1 MAPYRERRDCRVCGA
16 ARFEP
21 VLDLGSLHVSA
32 FPVPTE
38 PDGPRVPLDVV
49 RCAACGL
56 VQLRHTTDPD
66 LMYRGDYWYRS
77 GTNQTMRDA
86 LADITRS
93 AEAKVALRPGD
104 VVVDVGSND
113 STLLRSYRT
122 AGLRRVGFEPSRLGA
137 EAAKADPGIEVVN
150 EYFRAGATPDLEGK
164 ARVLT
169 SIAMFYGLDDPHAFV
184 EDVKRMLAPDGLW
197 VLQLAHL
204 PAVLERNAFDGI
216 CHEHLCYHSL
226 ATLEHLLQ
234 LHGLHAVDAQPID
247 LNEGSLRLYV
257 RKQPAAS
264 ETPGLRAMRASEA
277 ALGLATAKPYEAF
290 RRSVEALKAKTT
302 AYLRGIAAKG
312 GVVHAYGASTKG
324 NTLLQYY
331 DLDSSVIRA
340 AWERQPQKWGR
351 RTVGTHIPII
361 AEEEGRKAKPD
372 ALFVLPWHFQKEFV
386 AREEAYRRAGG
397 RMVFPLPEFAV
408 WDAQGPRQP

>member
-16 ARFEP
+16 TRFEP
-21 VLDLGSLHVSA
+21 VLDLGNLHVSA
-32 FPVPTE
+32 FPLPGE
-38 PDGPRVPLDVV
+38 PDAPRAPLDVV
-49 RCAACGL
+49 RCAGCGL

-66 LMYRGDYWYRS
+66 ILYRGDYWYRS

-93 AEAKVALRPGD
+93 AEAKVALGKGD

-122 AGLRRVGFEPSRLGA
+122 PGLQRVGFEPSRIGA
-137 EAAKADPGIEVVN
+137 EAAKAEPGVEVVN
-150 EYFRAGATPDLEGK
+150 DYFRAGARPDLEGK

-169 SIAMFYGLDDPHAFV
+169 SIAMFYDLDDPHGFV
-184 EDVKRMLAPDGLW
+184 EDVKRVLAPDGLW
-197 VLQLAHL
+197 VLQLAYL
-204 PAVLERNAFDGI
+204 PAVLERNAFDGM
-216 CHEHLCYHSL
+216 CHEHLCYYSL
-226 ATLEHLLQ
+226 GTLEHLLKM
-234 LHGLHAVDAQPID
+234 HGLHAVDAQPID
-247 LNEGSLRLYV
+247 LNEGSLRLHV
-257 RKQPAAS
+257 RKQAGEAS
-264 ETPGLRAMRASEA
+264 PGLRAMRASEA
-277 ALGLATAKPYEAF
+277 ALGLSTPKPYEAF

-302 AYLRGIAAKG
+302 AYLRGAAAQG
-312 GVVHAYGASTKG
+312 QVVHAYGASTKG

-331 DLDSSVIRA
+331 GLGKDVIRA

-361 AEEEGRKAKPD
+361 AEEEGRKARPD
-372 ALFVLPWHFQKEFV
+372 VLFVLPWHFQKEFV
-386 AREEAYRRAGG
+386 AREEAYRKAGG

-408 WDAQGPRQP
+408 WDAHGPKA

>member
-1 MAPYRERRDCRVCGA
+1 MAPYKERRDCRVCHA
-16 ARFEP
+16 TRFEP

-32 FPVPTE
+32 FPLPTE
-38 PDGPRVPLDVV
+38 ADAPKAPLDVV

-66 LMYRGDYWYRS
+66 IMYRGDYWYRS

-93 AEAKVALRPGD
+93 AEAKVKLHKGD

-113 STLLRSYRT
+113 STLLKSYRT
-122 AGLRRVGFEPSRLGA
+122 PGLQRVGFEPSHIGA
-137 EAAKADPGIEVVN
+137 EAAKAEPSIEVVN
-150 EYFRAGATPDLEGK
+150 DYFKAGARPGLEGK
-164 ARVLT
+164 AKVLT
-169 SIAMFYGLDDPHAFV
+169 SVAMFYDLDDPHAFV

-197 VLQLAHL
+197 VLQLAYL
-204 PAVLERNAFDGI
+204 QGMLERNAFDGI
-216 CHEHLCYHSL
+216 CHEHLCYYSL

-234 LHGLHAVDAQPID
+234 QHGLHAVDAQPID
-247 LNEGSLRLYV
+247 LNEGTLRLYV
-257 RKQPAAS
+257 RKQAGLES
-264 ETPGLRAMRASEA
+264 EGLRAMRTQEK

-290 RRSVEALKAKTT
+290 RRTVEGLKQRTT
-302 AYLRGIAAKG
+302 SYLRGVVAQG
-312 GVVHAYGASTKG
+312 GKVHAYGASTKG

-331 DLDSSVIRA
+331 GLDHKVISA

-372 ALFVLPWHFQKEFV
+372 VLFVLPWHFQKEFV
-386 AREEAYRRAGG
+386 QREEAYRKAGG
-397 RMVFPLPEFAV
+397 RMAFPLPEFAL
-408 WDAQGPRQP
+408 WDAHGPQAG